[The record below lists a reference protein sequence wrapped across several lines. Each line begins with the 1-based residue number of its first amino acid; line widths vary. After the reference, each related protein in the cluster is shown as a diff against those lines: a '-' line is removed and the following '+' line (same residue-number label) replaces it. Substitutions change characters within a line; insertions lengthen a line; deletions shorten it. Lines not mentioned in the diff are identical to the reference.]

1 MKIGFTCSSFDLL
14 HTGHIMMLKECRDNC
29 DKLVVGLQTDPT
41 VDRPNKNKPIQSYFE
56 RYIQVEAVKYIDSIC
71 PYVTEEDL
79 VKLICHVNPDI
90 RFIGEDWKGKEFT
103 GYNLGVKVFYNR
115 RYGYSTTSL
124 RQKIFN
130 NELK

>member
-1 MKIGFTCSSFDLL
+1 MVGFTCSSFDLL

-41 VDRPNKNKPIQSYFE
+41 IDRPNKNKPIQSFFE
-56 RYIQVEAVKYIDSIC
+56 RYIQIEAVKYVDLVC
-71 PYVTEEDL
+71 PYETEEDL
-79 VKLICHVNPDI
+79 LKLICHVNPDV

-103 GYNLGVKVFYNR
+103 GYDLGIKVFYNR
-115 RYGYSTTSL
+115 RYGYSTTAL
-124 RQKIFN
+124 RREVFN

>member
-1 MKIGFTCSSFDLL
+1 MVGFTCSSFDLL

-41 VDRPNKNKPIQSYFE
+41 IDRPNKNKPIQSFFE
-56 RYIQVEAVKYIDSIC
+56 RYIQIESVKYVDLVC
-71 PYVTEEDL
+71 PYETEEDL
-79 VKLICHVNPDI
+79 FKLICHVNPDV

-103 GYNLGVKVFYNR
+103 GYDLGIKVFYNR
-115 RYGYSTTSL
+115 RYGYSTTAL
-124 RQKIFN
+124 RREIFN